1 MESKDNGERPLSSAP
16 FRTREKLRRSMIA
29 FDRFPCVSSRPF
41 PSSTFGPP
49 RATWLARGLETGH
62 RGNARFGSP
71 RLLIDAN
78 FSVYPRGEPP
88 APPSRVLLAKK
99 RRRNSIRSGTTDR
112 RDRVIKIIKIIRS
125 SLSLSFYRRI
135 EGARLQHAGYDLF
148 LSERKMFASRRHRC
162 LDKLSR
168 EYDSLRVRVIG
179 GISATAW
186 EKFFRKTANKRK
198 SGRS

>member
-16 FRTREKLRRSMIA
+16 FRTREAPRKATPIY
-29 FDRFPCVSSRPF
+29 DRFRSFPLRFEPAVSIVHF
-41 PSSTFGPP
+41 LSSAPP

-99 RRRNSIRSGTTDR
+99 RRRNSIRSGTTDP

-148 LSERKMFASRRHRC
+148 LSERKMLASRRHRC

-168 EYDSLRVRVIG
+168 EYDSL
-179 GISATAW
+179 
-186 EKFFRKTANKRK
+186 
-198 SGRS
+198 

>member
-1 MESKDNGERPLSSAP
+1 MERDRSRRRPFEPERP
-16 FRTREKLRRSMIA
+16 REKLRRSMIA

-78 FSVYPRGEPP
+78 FSDYPRGEPP

-99 RRRNSIRSGTTDR
+99 RRRNSIRSGTTDP

-125 SLSLSFYRRI
+125 SLSLSRSIDGSKAHGCNTLAMIYFFPKEKCSRAGAIDASINYR
-135 EGARLQHAGYDLF
+135 
-148 LSERKMFASRRHRC
+148 ASTILYEC
-162 LDKLSR
+162 
-168 EYDSLRVRVIG
+168 
-179 GISATAW
+179 A
-186 EKFFRKTANKRK
+186 
-198 SGRS
+198 